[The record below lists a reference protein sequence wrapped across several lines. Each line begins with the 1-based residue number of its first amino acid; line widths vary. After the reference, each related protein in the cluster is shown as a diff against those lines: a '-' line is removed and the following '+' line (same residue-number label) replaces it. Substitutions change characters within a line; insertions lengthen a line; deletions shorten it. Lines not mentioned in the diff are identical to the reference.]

1 MCVCVCVCVC
11 VIMCVFVCVRVCVCS
26 TVLNNTEIVKS
37 VCNQKWNTFS
47 IRERVGICRFF
58 H

>member
-1 MCVCVCVCVC
+1 MCA
-11 VIMCVFVCVRVCVCS
+11 FVCVRVCACS
-26 TVLNNTEIVKS
+26 TVPNNTEIVKS

-47 IRERVGICRFF
+47 IRERVGTYRFF